1 MSSYEYLNYLK
12 RPLDSQQ
19 LLACCRTDNTVVA
32 AGAGSGKTQ
41 VLATRFA
48 WLLME
53 FDDIRADSVLT
64 LTFTKKAASEMYS
77 RIYETLK
84 FFADSKDIQVPE
96 RQRRNAKR
104 ALEEFASVHI
114 QTLDSYCGSIVRQA
128 ANRYGIKPDFTSGDE
143 DSSSN
148 IRNLALSF
156 VMKNRMNEGIQ
167 MYADNLKLQDF
178 AENVFA
184 EIIIRHT
191 SLATENDF
199 FLNSFKKQ
207 CSEIIV
213 DWNKFVTENTTGS
226 LNDCIHGFKT
236 EYSNA
241 ASKYH
246 LPETD
251 DAVDKMFSADDY
263 KINFSLDEIESSLDR
278 IQQNISELKD
288 YVSLLAGYNKKRSEA
303 ISALCD
309 YRQKL
314 RDSLGVISSFNAFFR
329 DYHECKALNLLLD
342 EFLQLVNSS
351 KRSSGA
357 LTFNDVTEMA
367 LKILIEQKD
376 IRQQEKA
383 SFSKIMIDEFQD
395 NNGKN
400 RDLLFLLSEK
410 NECLTDLD
418 EYNSEGRDY
427 LRNKLK
433 GVLVKDKLFFV
444 GDEKQS
450 IYKFRGAEVSV
461 FNELK
466 KDLTEINGPDA
477 YIHMIYNY
485 RSSPDLL
492 TSFNG
497 LFGGFFPENGEF
509 IHKEVPSVFFTE
521 QKDCFDFGAAYPA
534 ESVARYVDFTTHEI
548 QPPAVID
555 AQKPPVTVAL
565 MPYNKDVYGEGKKNK
580 ILPEKDE
587 QTAFYIASKIKS
599 LIDSG
604 VNYSDIAVLER
615 SRGTRKYLTK
625 WLLKMNIPFVLDAQT
640 NIFEESPV
648 NDIYNFFAL
657 CVYPSDINAFA
668 AFLASPFCGLSEN
681 AVLAV
686 ISLCGDNAKA
696 FSPELSE
703 SVYKLFAENSPELRL
718 YKKAEQLFRDNQ
730 RKVLSSPLTDTVNFL
745 WYDCGYHFETMLDK
759 NVALFSEQYDYLFE
773 LARKA
778 DEAGHTAAWFVDL
791 LSNQKQ
797 LESRFSS
804 DKMDFDTKDI
814 SYPLEQSGAVQIMTI
829 HKSKGLQFDYVFI
842 TGCIKT
848 EKNEAERSFFYDD
861 ETGVSFKPKSGDRN
875 YFFNRGRDLAKQKDI
890 EEFRRVFYVA
900 VTRAVKKVY
909 ITGFYGFNKDKEDFV
924 HKIDEDN
931 LLDPII
937 SHYYPEITFETKSLP
952 YEKAPFALDIIEC
965 KEKKSM
971 YGEINET
978 KTDIDTLR
986 HEKILELES
995 LYQKC
1000 SESPVIAPE
1009 NAVNRLTPSALE
1021 KLFDR
1026 NEADEGAGSSAEN
1039 TEAVS
1044 GGLYPE
1050 IDSVLSSLSSKKAD
1064 GAGNAAGFGFNDF
1077 GTLVHLFLEL
1087 YMKKSIQNAETEAQ
1101 SLVKKLPADTAARLF
1116 EVCRKICGKFAESD
1130 YTKAFFDAMENNRFA
1145 ETEHLFKMALDNYII
1160 TGSIDLAFSDKDGN
1174 YFIIDYKTDHNI
1186 TPEIYYGQQACYKKA
1201 LAELEQ
1207 IPENKIKCILYYIRY
1222 DKFVDIT
1229 SDTDIELSAE
1239 LFDKLYAED
1248 E

>member
-1 MSSYEYLNYLK
+1 MSSYEYLNYLS

-19 LLACCRTDNTVVA
+19 LRACCRTDNTVVA

-84 FFADSKDIQVPE
+84 FFADSTGIQVPE
-96 RQRRNAKR
+96 RQRKNAKR

-128 ANRYGIKPDFTSGDE
+128 ANRYGIKPDFTSGNE
-143 DSSSN
+143 ESKSN

-184 EIIIRHT
+184 EIIIKHT
-191 SLATENDF
+191 SLATENQYF
-199 FLNSFKKQ
+199 IKSFKKQ
-207 CSEIIV
+207 CTEIIV
-213 DWNKFVTENTTGS
+213 DWNKFVTDYATGS
-226 LNDCIHGFKT
+226 LSDCIHGFRT

-241 ASKYH
+241 PAKYH

-251 DAVDKMFSADDY
+251 EAVNKMFSADDY
-263 KINFSLDEIESSLDR
+263 KINCSLEEIESSLDM
-278 IQQNISELKD
+278 IQKYISELKD
-288 YVSLLAGYNKKRSEA
+288 YVSSLAAYGKRKSDP
-303 ISALCD
+303 ISSLCE
-309 YRQKL
+309 YREKL
-314 RDSLGVISSFNAFFR
+314 KEYLGDISSFNAFFR

-342 EFLQLVNSS
+342 EFLQLVNSN
-351 KRSSGA
+351 KRASGA

-410 NECLTDLD
+410 NDCQTDLD
-418 EYNSEGRDY
+418 AYNTEGRDY
-427 LRNKLK
+427 LRSKLK
-433 GVLVKDKLFFV
+433 DVLVKDKLFFV

-485 RSSPDLL
+485 RSSPALL

-497 LFGGFFPENGEF
+497 LFGGFFPEGCDF
-509 IHKEVPSVFFTE
+509 IHKEVPSVFVND
-521 QKDCFDFGAAYPA
+521 QKDSFDFGATYPA
-534 ESVARYVDFTTHEI
+534 ESVARYVDFKTHEL
-548 QPPAVID
+548 QPPAIID
-555 AQKPPVTVAL
+555 AQNPPVTVAI
-565 MPYNKDVYGEGKKNK
+565 MPVNNDEYSEGRKNK
-580 ILPEKDE
+580 ILPEKEE
-587 QTAFYIASKIKS
+587 QTAFYIASKIRN

-604 VNYSDIAVLER
+604 VKYSDIAVLER

-625 WLLKMNIPFVLDAQT
+625 WLLKMNIPFVLDSQT

-657 CVYPSDINAFA
+657 CVYPSDINAFT

-686 ISLCGDNAKA
+686 VSLCGDNAKA
-696 FSPELSE
+696 FTPELSE
-703 SVYKLFAENSPELRL
+703 SVYKLFAEDSRELYL
-718 YKKAEQLFRDNQ
+718 YNKAEKLFTDNQ
-730 RKVLSSPLTDTVNFL
+730 RKVLSSSLTDTVNFL
-745 WYDCGYHFETMLDK
+745 WYNCGYHFETMLDK

-791 LSNQKQ
+791 LSNQKK
-797 LESRFSS
+797 LETRFSQDS
-804 DKMDFDTKDI
+804 IDFDTKDI
-814 SYPLEQSGAVQIMTI
+814 SYPIEQSGAVQIMTI

-842 TGCIKT
+842 TGCIVKEDY
-848 EKNEAERSFFYDD
+848 EKERSFFFD
-861 ETGVSFKPKSGDRN
+861 ERTGVCFKPKSGDRN
-875 YFFNRGRDLAKQKDI
+875 YFFNRGRDLSKQKDI

-900 VTRAVKKVY
+900 VTRAVKEVY
-909 ITGFYGFNKDKEDFV
+909 ITGFYKFNKPKDDFV
-924 HKIDEDN
+924 HNVDEDN
-931 LLDPII
+931 LLDVII
-937 SHYYPEITFETKSLP
+937 THYYPGINIDTKSLP
-952 YEKAPFALDIIEC
+952 YENAPFALDIIEC
-965 KEKKSM
+965 KDKKSM
-971 YGEINET
+971 YGEISEERV
-978 KTDIDTLR
+978 DIDSLR
-986 HEKILELES
+986 HEKILAFES
-995 LYQKC
+995 SYTRGAAN
-1000 SESPVIAPE
+1000 PIITPE

-1026 NEADEGAGSSAEN
+1026 DDSEEAAGGAATS
-1039 TEAVS
+1039 TETAL

-1050 IDSVLSSLSSKKAD
+1050 IDSVFSSLSVKNAD
-1064 GAGNAAGFGFNDF
+1064 GSSGAGFGFNDF

-1087 YMKKSIQNAETEAQ
+1087 YMKRSPLNAETEAQ
-1101 SLVKKLPADTAARLF
+1101 NLVKKLPAETAERLF
-1116 EVCRKICGKFAESD
+1116 EVCRKVCNTFAESE
-1130 YTKAFFDAMENNRFA
+1130 YAKAYFDAMKNNRFA

-1160 TGSIDLAFSDKDGN
+1160 TGSIDLAFCDKDGN

-1207 IPENKIKCILYYIRY
+1207 IPEEKIKCILYYIRY

-1229 SDTDIELSAE
+1229 SDADIELSAE
-1239 LFDKLYAED
+1239 LFDKLYTED